1 MDRFEQKILS
11 IIDEHADELK
21 EIASKIYYNAE
32 RGFAE
37 YETAKTAADFL
48 RKYGIEPREG
58 LALTG
63 VKADINDSDGPGI
76 ALIGELDG
84 IGCPA
89 HPDAVKATGISHAC
103 GHEAQL
109 TAILGAA
116 LALNDSE
123 VKAELGGRA
132 IFFGV
137 PAEENLAADIKEELL
152 KDGIVFNGGKSELI
166 RRGEFDDVDLS
177 ITSHVHMVGGTNADL
192 LLGNVASTG
201 FVTKSVHMKGKA
213 AHAAAAPH
221 DGINALNAATLG
233 FSAMAMI
240 RETFQEKDAVRV
252 HGQIR
257 DDGFPCQTIPDHVHV
272 DLMVR
277 AKTLEAINK
286 TSEKVDRAYKGA
298 AYSIGADC
306 DIITSQGYLPVIQRK
321 ADQAL
326 IDAADVLKEQ
336 IPETTIQ
343 QITDDMINFASTD
356 VGDLTHIMPVIN
368 FTFGGAE
375 GALHSKDYRIT
386 DEYKLHVMPA
396 KMMAITA
403 YRLLKDGAAEAKK
416 IMDGFEPAMTK
427 EEYLAYAE
435 ELHK

>member
-1 MDRFEQKILS
+1 MDRLEQKILT
-11 IIDEHADELK
+11 IIDEHAEELK

-37 YETAKTAADFL
+37 HETAKAAAEFL
-48 RKYGIEPREG
+48 RKYGMEPREG

-63 VKADINDSDGPGI
+63 VKANINESEGPSV

-109 TAILGAA
+109 IAIMGAA
-116 LALNDSE
+116 LALHDPE
-123 VKAELGGRA
+123 VQEALGGKA
-132 IFFGV
+132 VFFAV
-137 PAEENLAADIKEELL
+137 PAEENLSADIKEELA
-152 KDGIVFNGGKSELI
+152 KEGIIFNGGKSELI
-166 RRGEFDDVDLS
+166 RRGEFDDIDIS
-177 ITSHVHMVGGTNADL
+177 ITSHVHMVGGTHSDL

-201 FVTKSVHMKGKA
+201 FVSKSVHMKGKA

-221 DGINALNAATLG
+221 DGVNALNAATLG

-240 RETFQEKDAVRV
+240 RETFQEKDAIRV

-277 AKTLEAINK
+277 AKTLDAINK
-286 TSEKVDRAYKGA
+286 TSAKVDHAYEGA
-298 AYSIGADC
+298 AHAIGADC
-306 DIITSQGYLPVIQRK
+306 EIITSQGYLPVIQRK
-321 ADQAL
+321 ADPAL
-326 IDAADVLKEQ
+326 IDAANVLKEQ
-336 IPETTIQ
+336 VPGMTVET
-343 QITDDMINFASTD
+343 ITDEMINFASTD
-356 VGDLTHIMPVIN
+356 AGDLTHLMPVLN

-386 DEYKLHVMPA
+386 DEDKLHIMPA

-416 IMDGFEPAMTK
+416 TMDEFEPVMTK
-427 EEYLAYAE
+427 DEYIAYAE
-435 ELHK
+435 ALH

>member
-1 MDRFEQKILS
+1 MDRLEQKILS
-11 IIDEHADELK
+11 IIDEHAEELK
-21 EIASKIYYNAE
+21 ELATKIYYNAE

-37 YETAKTAADFL
+37 YETAKAAADFL
-48 RKYGIEPREG
+48 RKYGMEPREG

-63 VKADINDSDGPGI
+63 VKANINESEGPSV

-103 GHEAQL
+103 GHEAQMI
-109 TAILGAA
+109 AVLGAA
-116 LALNDSE
+116 LALNDPE
-123 VKAELGGRA
+123 VKAALGGKA

-137 PAEENLAADIKEELL
+137 PAEENLSAYIKEELL
-152 KDGIVFNGGKSELI
+152 KEGIVFNGGKSELI
-166 RRGEFDDVDLS
+166 RRGEFDDVDIS
-177 ITSHVHMVGGTNADL
+177 ITSHVHMVGGCTSDL

-201 FVTKSVHMKGKA
+201 FVSKSVHMKGKA

-221 DGINALNAATLG
+221 NGVNALNAATLG

-277 AKTLEAINK
+277 AKTLEAINA
-286 TSEKVDRAYKGA
+286 TSAKVDRAYEGA
-298 AYSIGADC
+298 AHAIGCDC
-306 DIITSQGYLPVIQRK
+306 EIVTSQGYLPIIKRDAEK
-321 ADQAL
+321 SL
-326 IDAADVLKEQ
+326 IDAADVIKEQ
-336 IPETTIQ
+336 NPAITIQ
-343 QITDDMINFASTD
+343 HIDDDMINFASTD
-356 VGDLTHIMPVIN
+356 AGDLTHIMPVIN
-368 FTFGGAE
+368 YTFGGSE

-386 DEYKLHVMPA
+386 DNNKLYIMSA
-396 KMMAITA
+396 KMMALTA
-403 YRLLKDGAAEAKK
+403 YELLKDGAAEAKK
-416 IMDGFEPAMTK
+416 VIDEFEPVMTK
-427 EEYLAYAE
+427 EEYIAYAQA
-435 ELHK
+435 LH

>member
-1 MDRFEQKILS
+1 MDRLEQKILS
-11 IIDEHADELK
+11 IIDEHAEELK
-21 EIASKIYYNAE
+21 ETASKIYYHAE

-63 VKADINDSDGPGI
+63 VKADINESDGPSV

-89 HPDAVKATGISHAC
+89 HPDAAPTGISHAC
-103 GHEAQL
+103 GHEAQMI
-109 TAILGAA
+109 AIMGAA
-116 LALNDSE
+116 LALNDPE
-123 VKAELGGRA
+123 VKESLGGRA
-132 IFFGV
+132 VFFGV
-137 PAEENLAADIKEELL
+137 PAEENLSADIKEELA
-152 KDGIVFNGGKSELI
+152 KKGIFFNGGKSELI
-166 RRGEFDDVDLS
+166 RRGEFDDVDIS
-177 ITSHVHMVGGTNADL
+177 VTSHVHMVGGCTSDL

-201 FVTKSVHMKGKA
+201 FVSKSVHMKGKA

-221 DGINALNAATLG
+221 DGVNALNAATLG

-277 AKTLEAINK
+277 AKTLEAINR
-286 TSEKVDRAYKGA
+286 TSAKVDRAYEGA
-298 AYSIGADC
+298 AHAIGADC
-306 DIITSQGYLPVIQRK
+306 EIITSQGYLPVIMRK

-326 IDAADVLKEQ
+326 IDAAEVLKEQ
-336 IPETTIQ
+336 HPETTVET
-343 QITDDMINFASTD
+343 ITDEMINFASTD
-356 VGDLTHIMPVIN
+356 AGDLTHIMPVLN

-403 YRLLKDGAAEAKK
+403 YRLLKDGAAEARA
-416 IMDGFEPAMTK
+416 IIDSFEPVMTK
-427 EEYLAYAE
+427 DEYIAYAE
-435 ELHK
+435 ALH

>member
-1 MDRFEQKILS
+1 MDHIEQKILS
-11 IIDEHADELK
+11 IIDEHAEELK
-21 EIASKIYYNAE
+21 ELASQIYHHPE
-32 RGFAE
+32 RGYIE
-37 YETAKTAADFL
+37 HETAKTAADFL
-48 RKYGIEPREG
+48 RKYGMEPREG

-63 VKADINDSDGPGI
+63 VKADINQSDGPSV

-89 HPDAVKATGISHAC
+89 HPDASPTGIAHAC
-103 GHEAQL
+103 GHEAQMI
-109 TAILGAA
+109 AVMGAA
-116 LALNDSE
+116 LALHDPE
-123 VKAELGGRA
+123 VREALGGRA
-132 IFFGV
+132 VFFAV
-137 PAEENLAADIKEELL
+137 PAEENLSADIKAELA
-152 KDGIVFNGGKSELI
+152 KEGILFNGGKSELI
-166 RRGEFDDVDLS
+166 RRGEFDDVDIS
-177 ITSHVHMVGGTNADL
+177 VTSHVHMVSSCASDL

-201 FVTKSVHMKGKA
+201 FVSKSVHMKGKA

-233 FSAMAMI
+233 FNAMAMI

-286 TSEKVDRAYKGA
+286 TSAKVDRAYKGA
-298 AYSIGADC
+298 AYAIGADC
-306 DIITSQGYLPVIQRK
+306 DIITTQGYLPVIMRK

-326 IDAADVLKEQ
+326 VEAAGVLKEQ
-336 IPETTIQ
+336 HPETTVEE
-343 QITDDMINFASTD
+343 ITDDMINFASTD
-356 VGDLTHIMPVIN
+356 AGDLTHIMPVLN
-368 FTFGGAE
+368 FTFGGSE

-386 DEYKLHVMPA
+386 DEYKLHIMPA

-403 YRLLKDGAAEAKK
+403 YRLLKDGAAEAKA
-416 IMDGFEPAMTK
+416 IIDGFQPTMTK
-427 EEYLAYAE
+427 DEYLSYAKA
-435 ELHK
+435 LH

>member
-1 MDRFEQKILS
+1 MDRLEQKILS
-11 IIDEHADELK
+11 IIDEHAEELK
-21 EIASKIYYNAE
+21 ETASKIYYNAE

-63 VKADINDSDGPGI
+63 VKANINESEGPGV

-89 HPDAVKATGISHAC
+89 HPDAAPTGISHAC
-103 GHEAQL
+103 GHEAQMI
-109 TAILGAA
+109 AIMGAA
-116 LALNDSE
+116 LALNDPE
-123 VKAELGGRA
+123 VKEALGGRA
-132 IFFGV
+132 VFFGV
-137 PAEENLAADIKEELL
+137 PAEENLSADIKEELA
-152 KDGIVFNGGKSELI
+152 KDGILFNGGKSELI
-166 RRGEFDDVDLS
+166 RRGEFDDVDIA
-177 ITSHVHMVGGTNADL
+177 ITSHVHMVGGCSSDL

-201 FVTKSVHMKGKA
+201 FVSKSVHMKGKA

-221 DGINALNAATLG
+221 DGVNALNAATLG
-233 FSAMAMI
+233 FNAMAMI

-277 AKTLEAINK
+277 AKTLDAINK
-286 TSEKVDRAYKGA
+286 TSAKVDRAYEGA
-298 AYSIGADC
+298 AHAIGAGC
-306 DIITSQGYLPVIQRK
+306 EIVTTQGYLPVIMRK

-326 IDAADVLKEQ
+326 IDAAEVLKEQ
-336 IPETTIQ
+336 RPETTIEN
-343 QITDDMINFASTD
+343 ITDEMINFASTD
-356 VGDLTHIMPVIN
+356 AGDLTHIMPVLN

-396 KMMAITA
+396 KMMAITS
-403 YRLLKDGAAEAKK
+403 YRLLKDGAAEAKA
-416 IMDGFEPAMTK
+416 IIDGFEPVMTK
-427 EEYLAYAE
+427 EEYIAYAE
-435 ELHK
+435 ALH

>member
-1 MDRFEQKILS
+1 MDHLEQKILN
-11 IIDEHADELK
+11 IIDEHAEELN
-21 EIASKIYYNAE
+21 ALAMKIYYNAE

-37 YETAKTAADFL
+37 YETAKATAEFL
-48 RKYGIEPREG
+48 RKYGMEPREG

-63 VKADINDSDGPGI
+63 VKANINESEGPSV

-89 HPDAVKATGISHAC
+89 HPDAVKTTGVSHAC
-103 GHEAQL
+103 GHEAQMI
-109 TAILGAA
+109 AIMGAA
-116 LALNDSE
+116 LALNDPE
-123 VKAELGGRA
+123 VKAALGGKA

-137 PAEENLAADIKEELL
+137 PAEENLSADIKEELL
-152 KDGIVFNGGKSELI
+152 KEGVVFNGGKSELI
-166 RRGEFDDVDLS
+166 RRGEFDDVDIS
-177 ITSHVHMVGGTNADL
+177 ITSHVHMVGGCTSDL

-201 FVTKSVHMKGKA
+201 FVSKSVHMKGKA

-233 FSAMAMI
+233 FTAMNMI
-240 RETFQEKDAVRV
+240 RETFQEEDAIRV

-277 AKTLEAINK
+277 AKTLDAINK
-286 TSEKVDRAYKGA
+286 TSAKVDRVYEGA
-298 AYSIGADC
+298 AHAIGAEC
-306 DIITSQGYLPVIQRK
+306 EIITSQGYLPVIQRY
-321 ADQAL
+321 ADQVL

-336 IPETTIQ
+336 KPEMTIEH
-343 QITDDMINFASTD
+343 INDDMINFASTD
-356 VGDLTHIMPVIN
+356 AGDLTHIMPVIN

-416 IMDGFEPAMTK
+416 IMEDFEPVMTK
-427 EEYLAYAE
+427 EAYMEYAQA
-435 ELHK
+435 LH

>member
-1 MDRFEQKILS
+1 MDCLEQKILN
-11 IIDEHADELK
+11 IIDEHAEELK
-21 EIASKIYYNAE
+21 EIASRIYYNAE

-37 YETAKTAADFL
+37 HETAKAAADFL
-48 RKYGIEPREG
+48 RKYGMEPREG

-63 VKADINDSDGPGI
+63 VKANINESEGPSV

-89 HPDAVKATGISHAC
+89 HPDAVKETGISHAC

-109 TAILGAA
+109 IAIMGAA
-116 LALNDSE
+116 LALNDPE
-123 VKAELGGRA
+123 VKAALGGKA

-137 PAEENLAADIKEELL
+137 PAEENLSADIKEELL

-166 RRGEFDDVDLS
+166 RRGEFDDVDIS
-177 ITSHVHMVGGTNADL
+177 ITSHVHMVGGTNADI

-201 FVTKSVHMKGKA
+201 FVSKSVHMKGKA

-277 AKTLEAINK
+277 AKTLDAINK
-286 TSEKVDRAYKGA
+286 TSEKVDRAYQGA

-326 IDAADVLKEQ
+326 IDAANVLKEQ
-336 IPETTIQ
+336 VPETTIQ

-356 VGDLTHIMPVIN
+356 AGDLTHIMPVLN

-386 DEYKLHVMPA
+386 DEYKLHIMPA

-416 IMDGFEPAMTK
+416 IMDGFEPVMTK
-427 EEYLAYAE
+427 DEYIAYAE
-435 ELHK
+435 ALHK

>member
-1 MDRFEQKILS
+1 MDHLEQKILN
-11 IIDEHADELK
+11 IIDEHAEEL
-21 EIASKIYYNAE
+21 EQIASGIYYHAE

-37 YETAKTAADFL
+37 HETAKTAADFL
-48 RKYGIEPREG
+48 RKYGMEPREG

-63 VKADINDSDGPGI
+63 VKANVNESDGPSV

-89 HPDAVKATGISHAC
+89 HPDAVKETGIAHAC

-109 TAILGAA
+109 IAVLGAA
-116 LALNDSE
+116 MALHDPE
-123 VKAELGGRA
+123 VKAALGGRA
-132 IFFGV
+132 VFFAV
-137 PAEENLAADIKEELL
+137 PSEENLAADIKDELRKEGVL
-152 KDGIVFNGGKSELI
+152 YNGGKSELI
-166 RRGEFDDVDLS
+166 RRGEFDDVDISL
-177 ITSHVHMVGGTNADL
+177 TSHVHMMSGVHADL
-192 LLGNVASTG
+192 LLGNMTSTG

-221 DGINALNAATLG
+221 EGINALNAATLG
-233 FSAMAMI
+233 YNAVGMI

-257 DDGFPCQTIPDHVHV
+257 DDGFPCQTIADHVHV

-277 AKTLEAINK
+277 AKSLEAIDQV
-286 TSEKVDRAYKGA
+286 SAKVDRAYQGA
-298 AYSIGADC
+298 AYAIGADC
-306 DIITSQGYLPVIQRK
+306 DIITSQGYLPVLQRK

-326 IDAADVLKEQ
+326 IDAANVLKEQ
-336 IPETTIQ
+336 RPETEIDC
-343 QITDDMINFASTD
+343 ITDDMINFASTD
-356 VGDLTHIMPVIN
+356 VGDLTHLMPVLN
-368 FTFGGAE
+368 FTFSGAV

-386 DEYKLHVMPA
+386 DAYKLHIMPA

-416 IMDGFEPAMTK
+416 VIDGFEPVMTK

-435 ELHK
+435 ALHQ